1 MNTYWFNHQRVKKQ
15 RAVVVDV
22 LDLPKSRRQSH
33 WQTENSRGEKT
44 KWHCSE
50 FGRLWLCGV
59 VSSSLRHG
67 LIEEIT
73 WSSGPERYERI
84 WQSYWNIIHPDAG
97 SGHGLSHHPEW
108 QAYRPPTELW
118 HAQNTT
124 QSQSVSYFSLC
135 VSFREKCQGKYV
147 VTKAAWCKQ
156 NGRYCY
162 DHKCWESSL
171 RKGIPAGG
179 RTLLSD
185 SVTQSSEEWKTNVFE
200 SHFLQSWDGRLKR
213 AGKVGFLFPSSWRCT
228 RLQETDL
235 DCRPV
240 GQAMTVSLAHIIM
253 HAFFSRPWKKGLE
266 GHGCPGVVSADVF
279 LSWILLFVSTVD
291 GDKTND
297 LLVEK
302 EFLKL
307 TNHSVGTV
315 VPKMRIGPL

>member
-124 QSQSVSYFSLC
+124 QSRSVSYFSLC

-240 GQAMTVSLAHIIM
+240 CQAMTVSLAHI
-253 HAFFSRPWKKGLE
+253 
-266 GHGCPGVVSADVF
+266 GHS
-279 LSWILLFVSTVD
+279 
-291 GDKTND
+291 
-297 LLVEK
+297 
-302 EFLKL
+302 
-307 TNHSVGTV
+307 
-315 VPKMRIGPL
+315 